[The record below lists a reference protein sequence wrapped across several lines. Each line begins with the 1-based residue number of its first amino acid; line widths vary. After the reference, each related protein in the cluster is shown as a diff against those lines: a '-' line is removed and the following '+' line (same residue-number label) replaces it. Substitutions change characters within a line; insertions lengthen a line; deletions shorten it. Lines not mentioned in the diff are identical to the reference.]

1 MRVDR
6 CGPPTLLGSVM
17 AAAILLATPD
27 PLSHALA
34 NSSAPAA
41 TRSAAAAPFV
51 QCVPF
56 ARHLSGID
64 ITGDARTWWA
74 QAEGR
79 YERGNRPEVGS
90 VLTFRPSGGMRLGH
104 VSVVTQIV
112 SPREILV
119 DHANWPG
126 PGVPKGRVSRGV
138 SVIDVSDRNDWT
150 LVRVEI
156 HGRGS
161 GYGRAYPTWGFIYP
175 RGPAMETAARSP
187 VPAAVARLNA
197 RAAIAA
203 SRPPAYVGQSGA
215 GLGDSAAVEI
225 AEAAARGT
233 ARPDAA
239 ATEQTAWRGLRDFG
253 EEIAVW
259 GAPDRSLR

>member
-1 MRVDR
+1 
-6 CGPPTLLGSVM
+6 M
-17 AAAILLATPD
+17 ATAILLAAPD
-27 PLSHALA
+27 PLGHALA
-34 NSSAPAA
+34 NTPNPASS
-41 TRSAAAAPFV
+41 RSGASAPFV

-64 ITGDARTWWA
+64 IMGDARTWWA

-79 YERGNRPEVGS
+79 YDRGSRPEIGS

-104 VSVVTQIV
+104 VSVVTRIV

-126 PGVPKGRVSRGV
+126 PGVPKGRVARGV

-161 GYGRAYPTWGFIYP
+161 GYGRAYPSWGFIYP
-175 RGPAMETAARSP
+175 RGPATETAARSP
-187 VPAAVARLNA
+187 LPAAVERLNA

-203 SRPPAYVGQSGA
+203 SRPPAFVGQSGA
-215 GLGDSAAVEI
+215 GLVGNEPI
-225 AEAAARGT
+225 ELAEAAARGGT
-233 ARPDAA
+233 RRDAA
-239 ATEQTAWRGLRDFG
+239 AMDRASSLGPRDFG